1 MTLKQQIEATIQ
13 AYKQACNYKNLNYN
27 YCFDNYLVFG
37 ICHFTEKNKLDELY
51 SKIKI
56 DKTIVNMYL
65 CNTPTQLI
73 EDLKYNKG
81 FFYKIKYKIYL
92 YQLHQTR
99 LQYLRNLLNSL
110 PNDSD
115 N

>member
-13 AYKQACNYKNLNYN
+13 AYKEACKYKNLTYI

-37 ICHFTEKNKLDELY
+37 ICHFTEKKNYVDLY
-51 SKIKI
+51 SQINCDLSI
-56 DKTIVNMYL
+56 NMYL

-73 EDLKYNKG
+73 EDLNYNKS

-99 LQYLRNLLNSL
+99 LEYLRNLLNTIS
-110 PNDSD
+110 NDSD